1 VQTASES
8 EMTKTC
14 WNGCL
19 ILLPHTSEYHTSEL
33 IRTVD
38 AVTESITN
46 IKESLD
52 NTVICHFDMLENAH
66 F

>member
-1 VQTASES
+1 MQTASE
-8 EMTKTC
+8 MAKTC

-19 ILLPHTSEYHTSEL
+19 ILLPHISEYHTSEL
-33 IRTVD
+33 TRTVD
-38 AVTESITN
+38 AVTESKKN

-52 NTVICHFDMLENAH
+52 NTVVWHFDMLENAH